1 MKIKHLTIT
10 ALVAAVALST
20 ACGDRNGHGLKGNIK
35 GAKEDSYAVLEAP
48 NEFGFWYAVDS
59 AKVDSDGD
67 FFIPYDAPSSPE
79 LYRVR
84 YGDRYVYLPL
94 DSTETLTL
102 TTTAAAFDRGF
113 NLAGSPQAE
122 RLTRFEREARRI
134 EALAD
139 NDSTEAF
146 KRRVYTQ
153 FLENGKG
160 DMLSYYI
167 LSRSFGDGHLIE
179 YTDPIYTAVAN
190 LFQTFRPEDPHTK
203 ALVERAKEGL
213 AARRKAMG
221 KRNVVEAPEVAIID
235 LDLPDLK
242 GVNHRLS
249 DNVGK
254 GKPTVLVFTSI
265 AAPENAALT
274 RTLRSIYEEG
284 AADIYEVCY
293 DTDHLVLANG
303 TKGLPWTVVR
313 DTDGLRSENLL
324 KYNVGAL
331 PTMFIYDS
339 RGELSQRAATPDE
352 LRKLLPTVK

>member
-1 MKIKHLTIT
+1 MRFKHLTIT

-20 ACGDRNGHGLKGNIK
+20 SCGDKNDHGLKGNIK
-35 GAKEDSYAVLEAP
+35 DAKEDSYAVLEAT
-48 NEFGFWYAVDS
+48 NEFGFWYGVDS
-59 AKVDSDGD
+59 AKIDSKGD
-67 FFIPYDAPSSPE
+67 FFIPYKAPSSPE

-84 YGDRYVYLPL
+84 YGDRYVYLPI
-94 DSTETLTL
+94 DSTEILTL
-102 TTTAAAFDRGF
+102 TASAASFDNGF
-113 NLAGSPQAE
+113 TLSGSPQAE
-122 RLTRFEREARRI
+122 RLTRFEREARRV

-146 KRRVYTQ
+146 KRRVYTD
-153 FLENGKG
+153 FLEKGKG

-167 LSRSFGDGHLIE
+167 LTRSFGNGHLIE

-190 LFQTFRPEDPHTK
+190 LFQTFRPDDPHTA
-203 ALVERAKEGL
+203 ALVERAKEGV
-213 AARRKAMG
+213 AERRKAKG
-221 KRNVVEAPEVAIID
+221 RRNVVEAPEIAIID
-235 LDLPDLK
+235 MELPDLK
-242 GVNHRLS
+242 GTNHKLS

-254 GKPTVLVFTSI
+254 GKPTILVFTSI
-265 AAPENAALT
+265 AAPDNAALT

-284 AADIYEVCY
+284 AANVYEVCY

-313 DTDGLRSENLL
+313 DTDGLDSQILL

-339 RGELSQRAATPDE
+339 RGELSQRASSPEE
-352 LRKLLPTVK
+352 LRKLLSTVR